1 MEVFFVIA
9 IILLWVVHEVNKLDN
24 PESSNKNGDIKIF
37 KTYSFIIFFPFNL
50 WIKSINERADAL
62 IKEKPILEKE
72 IEIYRINILTYFPF
86 AKFIVHIGWL
96 ISIFIFVFS
105 LYDTTDPNALSI
117 GWVLILCGLMLIAT
131 YAVAWFWIIT
141 RGFLIF

>member
-24 PESSNKNGDIKIF
+24 PELSNKNGDIKIF

-72 IEIYRINILTYFPF
+72 IEISRINTLRYFSF

-96 ISIFIFVFS
+96 ISIFTFLFMLGASDVFI
-105 LYDTTDPNALSI
+105 TGEAVILSS
-117 GWVLILCGLMLIAT
+117 LMLTAT
-131 YAVAWFWIIT
+131 YAAAWFWIIT